1 VTGIRVTDPNDPQL
15 DDYRELKDAT
25 RRRSGTFIAESE
37 LVITRLIGSR
47 FAIRSFLLT
56 PSRYARLATSLPP
69 DVPAFVAEEE
79 VLNALVGFPL
89 HRGALALGVR
99 PAAPAVGFGD
109 TIRTAK
115 TLVIVEDVVDPDNM
129 GAVFRHSAA
138 FGVDAVVLSPHAG
151 DPLYRK
157 AIRAAVGWSLHVPW
171 TRLTEDEWP
180 SALDAMRADEWQVLA
195 LTPNESAPVMAHA
208 IEALQPHARIALLVG
223 TEHIGLTERAMQH
236 ATLRARIPMADGVDS
251 LNVAT
256 TVALALYEI
265 TRRSWLPGVQ

>member
-1 VTGIRVTDPNDPQL
+1 MSMLRVSDPDDPQL
-15 DDYRELKDAT
+15 DDYRELKDAI
-25 RRRSGTFIAESE
+25 RRRSGTFIVESE
-37 LVITRLIGSR
+37 MVITRLLTSR
-47 FAIRSFLLT
+47 FAVRSFLLT
-56 PSRYARLATSLPP
+56 PNRYARLAAALPP
-69 DVPAFVAEEE
+69 EIPAFVAEEP

-99 PAAPAVGFGD
+99 PVAEPQLSDVIHG
-109 TIRTAK
+109 TK

-171 TRLTEDEWP
+171 IRLSEPQWP
-180 SALDAMRADEWQVLA
+180 SMLDALRADGWHVFA
-195 LTPNESAPVMAHA
+195 LTPDSTAPVMAHA
-208 IEALQPHARIALLVG
+208 IAGLGHEAKIALLVG
-223 TEHIGLTERAMQH
+223 TEHIGLTDAAMQH

-265 TRRSWLPGVQ
+265 QRRSW

>member
-1 VTGIRVTDPNDPQL
+1 MTMIRVSNPHDPQL

-37 LVITRLIGSR
+37 LVISRLLTSR
-47 FAIRSFLLT
+47 FAIRSLLLT
-56 PSRYARLATSLPP
+56 PTRYARLAPTLPS
-69 DVPAFVAEEE
+69 DLPAFVADEE

-99 PAAPAVGFGD
+99 PAVEPSLGEVLRAAR
-109 TIRTAK
+109 TI
-115 TLVIVEDVVDPDNM
+115 VIVEDVVDPDNM

-138 FGVDAVVLSPHAG
+138 FGVGAVVLSPHAG

-157 AIRAAVGWSLHVPW
+157 AIRSAVGWSLHVPW
-171 TRLTEDEWP
+171 LRLSEEQWP
-180 SALDAMRADEWQVLA
+180 SMLDDLCTDDWHVFA
-195 LTPNESAPVMAHA
+195 LTPNVDAPVMAHA
-208 IEALQPHARIALLVG
+208 LQALPPTARVALLVG
-223 TEHIGLTERAMQH
+223 TEHVGLTEAAMQR

-256 TVALALYEI
+256 TVALALYELA
-265 TRRSWLPGVQ
+265 RRNW